1 MSRIKNHPY
10 VLVWVSAKISQ
21 DCLELAEAHVDKV
34 ETDLAK
40 EKSRNILIVKDLSSL
55 EKVSSY
61 KVVKLQS
68 DVSSSL
74 ARAEAAEKKC
84 YENHLLHQVRE
95 NNCS

>member
-1 MSRIKNHPY
+1 M
-10 VLVWVSAKISQ
+10 
-21 DCLELAEAHVDKV
+21 
-34 ETDLAK
+34 
-40 EKSRNILIVKDLSSL
+40 IVKDLSSL

-95 NNCS
+95 TIVHNKHYLANYDCETDELAYY

>member
-1 MSRIKNHPY
+1 MI
-10 VLVWVSAKISQ
+10 A
-21 DCLELAEAHVDKV
+21 
-34 ETDLAK
+34 
-40 EKSRNILIVKDLSSL
+40 KDLSSL

-84 YENHLLHQVRE
+84 YENHLLHQVGE
-95 NNCS
+95 NNCLDQILDKTN